1 MFMRKILLALIAVVC
16 CGVVSAQSGAD
27 AMLAKLDKYVDGLGA
42 YKITFQLTS
51 ADFVSEGYCVVS
63 GDSYYISVGRS
74 EVYADGK
81 ARYEVD
87 GVRREVNIDVVD
99 TKSHNILDNPTRCF
113 DFVGEDYSAEITS
126 SEGSEVE
133 IHLSGN
139 DIMEEGDIY
148 ITIDAASGKPL
159 SLLYTLYEDEAY
171 IDIKSIA
178 SDNTPVKKFASSA
191 YRGFEMI
198 DFR

>member
-1 MFMRKILLALIAVVC
+1 MFMRKIFLALVAVVC
-16 CGVVSAQSGAD
+16 SGVALAQSDVG

-42 YKITFQLTS
+42 YKSTFELTS
-51 ADFVSEGYCVVS
+51 ADFTSDGYCVVS
-63 GDSYYISVGRS
+63 GDSYYISVGKS

-126 SEGSEVE
+126 REGSEVE

-148 ITIDAASGKPL
+148 ITIDASTGKPL
-159 SLLYTLYEDEAY
+159 SLLYTLYEDRAY
-171 IDIKSIA
+171 VKIRSIA
-178 SDNTPVKKFASSA
+178 SDNTPVKKFAASA

>member
-1 MFMRKILLALIAVVC
+1 MRKVLLMIFAVGMSGIC
-16 CGVVSAQSGAD
+16 MAQSEAE
-27 AMLAKLDKYVDGLGA
+27 AMLAKLDKYVDGLGS
-42 YKITFQLTS
+42 YKITFQLSS
-51 ADFVSEGYCVVS
+51 ADFVSEGLCVVS
-63 GDSYYISVGRS
+63 GDSYYISVDKS

-87 GVRREVNIDVVD
+87 GVRREINIDVVD
-99 TKSHNILDNPTRCF
+99 TESHNILDNPTRCF
-113 DFVGEDYSAEITS
+113 DFVGEDYSAEIVS
-126 SEGSEVE
+126 REGSEVE

-148 ITIDAASGKPL
+148 ITIDAATGKPL

-178 SDNTPVKKFASSA
+178 SDSTPVKKFASSD